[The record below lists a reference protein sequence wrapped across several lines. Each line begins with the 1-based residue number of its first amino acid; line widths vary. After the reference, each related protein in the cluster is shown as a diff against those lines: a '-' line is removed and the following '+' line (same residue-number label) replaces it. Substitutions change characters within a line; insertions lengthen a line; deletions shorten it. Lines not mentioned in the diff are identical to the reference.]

1 MIVYITVIYK
11 NTQFIYEYTSPN
23 CALHVH
29 ILAVASVIIDIERRD
44 VNVIENQLF
53 AEVCLVKTGT
63 TFNTIIAV
71 VGTDEITDNVGSP
84 REPILT

>member
-1 MIVYITVIYK
+1 MYKVLKVCIY
-11 NTQFIYEYTSPN
+11 IYESTSSK

-29 ILAVASVIIDIERRD
+29 ILAVVSVTIDIERKV
-44 VNVIENQLF
+44 VNVIESKTS
-53 AEVCLVKTGT
+53 AEVCLVKSGT
-63 TFNTIIAV
+63 TVNTIMAV